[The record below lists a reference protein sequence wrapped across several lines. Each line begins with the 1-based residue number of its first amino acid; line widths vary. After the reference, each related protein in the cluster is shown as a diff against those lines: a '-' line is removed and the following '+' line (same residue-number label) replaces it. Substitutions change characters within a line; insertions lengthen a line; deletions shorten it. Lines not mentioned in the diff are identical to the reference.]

1 MSDRRRLHLVHSTPQ
16 LSSKNSWKSP
26 LPSAPCR
33 CKPTTGPPDSPPLP
47 PIWDTT
53 SLAGKIQWCAFHH
66 PLVLKVFE
74 GMIDRMQ
81 AKAAANDREGHSAG

>member
-1 MSDRRRLHLVHSTPQ
+1 
-16 LSSKNSWKSP
+16 
-26 LPSAPCR
+26 
-33 CKPTTGPPDSPPLP
+33 LP